1 MITVQAHHG
10 FYCVNFEPFEG
21 SDFFTITDAHV
32 AKHYPN
38 LRVDLILEPGESSK
52 DFVHYQQVIAAL
64 ADAKVQRKSTVVALG
79 GGVIGDLV
87 GFAAATYMR
96 GIRFIQ
102 VPTTLLAQVDSSVGG
117 KVGID
122 LPQGKNLVGAF
133 YPPCEVIVDTRFIQS
148 LPLREFRCGL
158 AEVLKYGLILDRE
171 LWNQLI
177 ASPLTALSTELSSV
191 IERCIRLKADVVES
205 DEFETKGERAKL
217 NFGHTVGHAIE
228 VRTGYEKY
236 THGEAISLGMVA
248 ESWIAEKMG
257 IARRGLSEAIQTGLV
272 QNGLPVRGLLGG
284 NPSDLVQSMK
294 LDKKSE
300 NGTLV
305 MSLVTDIGTCELV
318 KDVPESVVVEVLSEM
333 SDDAGM

>member
-1 MITVQAHHG
+1 
-10 FYCVNFEPFEG
+10 
-21 SDFFTITDAHV
+21 V
-32 AKHYPN
+32 AKLYPN

-64 ADAKVQRKSTVVALG
+64 ADARVQRKSTVVALG

-122 LPQGKNLVGAF
+122 LAQGKNLVGAF

-158 AEVLKYGLILDRE
+158 AEVLKYGLILDQE

-257 IARRGLSEAIQTGLV
+257 IAKRGLSEAIQTGLV

>member
-1 MITVQAHHG
+1 MINVQTHHG
-10 FYCVNFEPFEG
+10 FYCVKFEPFER

-32 AKHYPN
+32 AKLYPN

-64 ADAKVQRKSTVVALG
+64 ADARVQRKSTVVALG

-257 IARRGLSEAIQTGLV
+257 IAKRGLSEAIQTGLV

-318 KDVPESVVVEVLSEM
+318 KDVPESVVVKVLSEM

>member
-1 MITVQAHHG
+1 MITVQTHHG
-10 FYCVNFEPFEG
+10 FYCVKFEHFEG

-32 AKHYPN
+32 AKLYPN

-64 ADAKVQRKSTVVALG
+64 ADARVQRKSTVVALG

-122 LPQGKNLVGAF
+122 LAQGKNLVGAF

-158 AEVLKYGLILDRE
+158 AEVLKYGLILDQE

-257 IARRGLSEAIQTGLV
+257 IAKRGLSEAIQTGLV